1 MELNHIKQKNKMNSK
16 NEHGEIALRCQSS
29 SALPVQREDTDQ
41 CADVISNSGL
51 GLTSLSLQR
60 SLRTKYHHGNNS
72 RKGIIKISLMLT
84 FMLIFKSTKIKNI
97 TLKV

>member
-1 MELNHIKQKNKMNSK
+1 MELNHIKQKDKMNSK

-51 GLTSLSLQR
+51 GLTSLSPAEKFENKV
-60 SLRTKYHHGNNS
+60 SP
-72 RKGIIKISLMLT
+72 RKQQ
-84 FMLIFKSTKIKNI
+84 
-97 TLKV
+97 

>member
-16 NEHGEIALRCQSS
+16 NEHGEIALCCQSS

-51 GLTSLSLQR
+51 GLTLSPAEKKFENKV
-60 SLRTKYHHGNNS
+60 SP
-72 RKGIIKISLMLT
+72 
-84 FMLIFKSTKIKNI
+84 
-97 TLKV
+97 LKQQ